1 MKIQNNQVKTT
12 DPKGLPSQMKQ
23 STARF
28 TRKVNES
35 TRFNVTRM
43 ISDLMKSG
51 LSYEVV
57 IKEKG
62 SSRNTNS

>member
-43 ISDLMKSG
+43 KA
-51 LSYEVV
+51 ER
-57 IKEKG
+57 G
-62 SSRNTNS
+62 SRREIR